1 MAALRQAD
9 QLHKHIHSSSGQQ
22 QNHTEVQNL
31 GKRSRIAKV
40 ARAKHSES
48 PRIKGPTS
56 RGEQRCAGNV
66 AELSTE
72 IHGMRG

>member
-1 MAALRQAD
+1 
-9 QLHKHIHSSSGQQ
+9 
-22 QNHTEVQNL
+22 VQNL

-66 AELSTE
+66 AE
-72 IHGMRG
+72 